1 MRRISLAS
9 VLFML
14 LSMGQTLAQTAT
26 YDLTLKVDS
35 TKISGSP
42 WDGIPGLGGTRA
54 NINGAPDLAVC
65 IVQAAGK
72 PQCLWKPQGR
82 RLLSVCQNAH
92 TCKFQS
98 VQIPSLP
105 IGLLFI
111 DIDARRHDLIDIV
124 VLTGNAT
131 AAGENDI
138 EIALRSAIETL
149 TPALSEAAKERGLH
163 TAKKLPLQQCAST
176 AGCRL
181 TQSEFKLE
189 LRK

>member
-1 MRRISLAS
+1 MRRILTAA
-9 VLFML
+9 VLIML
-14 LSMGQTLAQTAT
+14 LAIGQTQAQTAT
-26 YDLTLKVDS
+26 YDLTLKVGA

-54 NINGAPDLAVC
+54 NINGAPDPAVC
-65 IVQAAGK
+65 IVQATGK

-82 RLLSVCQNAH
+82 RLLSICQNTQ
-92 TCKFQS
+92 TCRFQS
-98 VQIPSLP
+98 VQLPSLP

-111 DIDARRHDLIDIV
+111 DIDARSHDLIDIV

-131 AAGENDI
+131 AVGETDI

-163 TAKKLPLQQCAST
+163 TARKLPLQQCTST
-176 AGCRL
+176 AGCKL
-181 TQSEFKLE
+181 TQSEFRLE
-189 LRK
+189 PRK